1 MNLTRIIA
9 LAGVALNLTAC
20 ARGGSGAA
28 GNVMEIRMVSDERG
42 NYFDPATVEVNRGDV
57 LRFALVSGIHNASFP
72 AARNPGKSGLPAP
85 TELLQSA
92 GQTRDVP
99 LDLAPGEY
107 TYQCDPHVAMGMV
120 GKVVVKG

>member
-1 MNLTRIIA
+1 MNLMRIIA
-9 LAGVALNLTAC
+9 LAGVAFNLAAC
-20 ARGGSGAA
+20 GSAA
-28 GNVMEIRMVSDERG
+28 GNVIEIRMVSDERG
-42 NYFDPATVEVNRGDV
+42 NYFDPATVEVKRGDV
-57 LRFALVSGIHNASFP
+57 LRFTLVSGIHNASFP
-72 AARNPGKSGLPAP
+72 ADRNPGKSGLPAP

>member
-9 LAGVALNLTAC
+9 LAGVALNLAAC
-20 ARGGSGAA
+20 GSNGPGASA
-28 GNVMEIRMVSDERG
+28 NVVDIRMVSDERG
-42 NYFDPATVEVNRGDV
+42 NYFEPASVEVKRGDV
-57 LRFALVSGIHNASFP
+57 LRFTLVSGIHNASFP
-72 AARNPGKSGLPAP
+72 ANRNPGKSGLPAP

-92 GQTRDVP
+92 GQTRDVR
-99 LDLAPGEY
+99 LDLDPGEY